1 MIRLALDGTPLLGP
15 RTGIGEVVAG
25 LASGLA
31 SRADVE
37 VTAYALTWR
46 GRHDLRGAVP
56 AGVRAATAPIP
67 ARFARQAWLRAE
79 HPRIERWTGPV
90 DVVHSTN
97 YVGPPTRARSIVSVY
112 DLGFVRFP
120 ELCTHDALQYP
131 RLLERAIARGAWI
144 HTTSDA
150 VAAEIT
156 ATFAVPADRVVRV
169 YPGVPAT
176 QGGDADAGRRTAGAD
191 RYVLFLGTI
200 EPRKNLPELVRAFD
214 AVADDDPELALV
226 VAGTPGWG
234 AAAFTDARARARNGA
249 RIRALGYVTDELR
262 RDLLAG
268 AAALAYPSR
277 YEGFGFPPLE
287 AMAAGVPVVATRAGA
302 IPEVVG
308 DAALLVEPDDVDAL
322 AAALHTVVHDTG
334 RRATLV
340 ANGTARL
347 ERFSWT
353 RMAGELAALYH
364 RIVA

>member
-1 MIRLALDGTPLLGP
+1 MLRLALDGTPLLGP

-25 LASGLA
+25 LTTGLA
-31 SRADVE
+31 ARPDLE

-46 GRHDLRGAVP
+46 GRHDLRGRLP

-97 YVGPPTRARSIVSVY
+97 YVGPPTQARSVVSVY

-120 ELCTHDALQYP
+120 ELCTADALQYP

-144 HTTSDA
+144 HATSDA
-150 VAAEIT
+150 VAAEII
-156 ATFAVPADRVVRV
+156 ATFAVPTERVVRV

-176 QGGDADAGRRTAGAD
+176 RGGDAAAGRRTAGVD
-191 RYVLFLGTI
+191 RYVLFVGTI
-200 EPRKNLPELVRAFD
+200 EPRKNLPVLVRAFD
-214 AVADDDPELALV
+214 AVAEHDPDLALV
-226 VAGTPGWG
+226 IAGTSGWG
-234 AAAFTDARARARNGA
+234 ADAFVEARTRARHGDRV
-249 RIRALGYVTDELR
+249 RELGYVSDTAR

-268 AAALAYPSR
+268 ASALAYPSR

-308 DAALLVEPDDVDAL
+308 DAALLVELDDVDAL
-322 AAALHTVVHDTG
+322 AEALQTVVHDPDR
-334 RRATLV
+334 RRALV
-340 ANGTARL
+340 AAGAARL
-347 ERFSWT
+347 DRFSWA
-353 RMAGELAALYH
+353 RMADEMAALYH
-364 RIVA
+364 RIAA